1 MNKIDKTDTL
11 EVVLTRGRFEVDYY
25 QREYRWGHK
34 QIEQMIMDF
43 YDTFQ
48 QYYDPEHHIS
58 PKEVQK
64 YGFYYMGSII
74 CTNGTTRK
82 IVDG

>member
-34 QIEQMIMDF
+34 QIALEDLR
-43 YDTFQ
+43 DR
-48 QYYDPEHHIS
+48 
-58 PKEVQK
+58 EVPCA
-64 YGFYYMGSII
+64 GERAGG
-74 CTNGTTRK
+74 CG
-82 IVDG
+82 